1 MLSDN
6 LTDVTYFFQWLKRV
20 DTEADKKRKNATITV
35 NGQQFL
41 VLKTGKVLARKG
53 DVYLNKLTIYDAQP
67 SDSGMY
73 VCVGANSMGHSVRS
87 AFLTVLP
94 GKAITSHTK

>member
-1 MLSDN
+1 MDA
-6 LTDVTYFFQWLKRV
+6 TYFFQWLKRV

-94 GKAITSHTK
+94 GNRAYNN